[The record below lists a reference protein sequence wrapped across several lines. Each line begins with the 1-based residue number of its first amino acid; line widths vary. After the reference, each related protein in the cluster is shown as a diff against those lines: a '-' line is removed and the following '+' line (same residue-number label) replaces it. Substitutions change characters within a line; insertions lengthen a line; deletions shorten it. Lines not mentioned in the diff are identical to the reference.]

1 MNAKGTKKV
10 KKKLQYGNGSIYFVE
25 KRNRFAGQIT
35 LMIDGEKVRKTV
47 YGKTEKIVKDIR
59 SWRSITT
66 SRSFPQESASPTT
79 NPQQKAP
86 SDLYP
91 LGSLPLFVAAGFSPL
106 AKQSKQWQKSW
117 RN

>member
-47 YGKTEKIVKDIR
+47 YGKTEKIVKDKLRELQIQALAGNLHNEKKPTIPTIYDYAEKMMDEQLSLNEIR
-59 SWRSITT
+59 
-66 SRSFPQESASPTT
+66 
-79 NPQQKAP
+79 
-86 SDLYP
+86 
-91 LGSLPLFVAAGFSPL
+91 
-106 AKQSKQWQKSW
+106 QSS
-117 RN
+117 